1 MPSGER
7 ARGRKKTCE
16 LDPLLVLLC
25 TRVPLTAVLIAR
37 AKVHSG
43 GGRRVR
49 RGHRTYRPVHTRVTM
64 LHSGGRRSVGN
75 NSALSAQRLRSM
87 RVCRS
92 TNAKAT
98 TLLRL
103 LVFMKGLEVEVCKRY
118 VPPAWCMTDHDM
130 ATMMART
137 LFHFAEM
144 PGTAHPVVA
153 RGERN
158 KEADPR

>member
-1 MPSGER
+1 
-7 ARGRKKTCE
+7 
-16 LDPLLVLLC
+16 
-25 TRVPLTAVLIAR
+25 
-37 AKVHSG
+37 
-43 GGRRVR
+43 
-49 RGHRTYRPVHTRVTM
+49 
-64 LHSGGRRSVGN
+64 
-75 NSALSAQRLRSM
+75 M